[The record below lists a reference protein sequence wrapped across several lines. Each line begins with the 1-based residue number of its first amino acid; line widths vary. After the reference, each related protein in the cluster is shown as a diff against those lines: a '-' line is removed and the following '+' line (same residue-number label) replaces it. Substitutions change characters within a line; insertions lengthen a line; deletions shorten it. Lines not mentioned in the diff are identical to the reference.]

1 MQLVRRLGGQARR
14 VMSVV
19 AIVATAVVAGACS
32 SDNTGAGPVLPG
44 TPQPNP
50 QITRAAFL
58 ADVNVRTGEVKIRA
72 PQLTGTQ
79 NGLGALRG
87 EDIDASLRGVDLS
100 LVGGD
105 VVNITTSNFVAS
117 AIGAFTPGKVR
128 VTFDVNLTNKLSG
141 VQLVGPTVF
150 PAPPAGT
157 TGPILFP
164 YDIAVAVTAG
174 GTATGGQGND
184 VIVTLPSYGLVA
196 PSTDW
201 NGAPHSFFNDVSCSS
216 PNNGGGGSGGQGSG
230 GGFGQSNGSDCFRW
244 EEFAGPIFPG
254 STTSASNVGF
264 DLDPTVGQFTARLIV
279 AADLQNS
286 GPAPT
291 GTIAGT
297 VTSPQLGALNGV
309 TVTATSGITSL
320 PGTTAGAGAYSIAG
334 VPTGPASVAITGGL
348 PAGCTNPGSQAATVT
363 NGGTATINFTV
374 TCPVPNGSIAGQIT
388 FTGFTPAGAA
398 IDGITVTATP
408 TGGSAVSGNVTS
420 TGALSVSGVP
430 INISANG
437 AVALANLPAGC
448 TAVPA
453 GSYTGLT
460 NGGSQTV
467 NFTVPCV
474 APPAFYQ
481 YTGTAVDNG
490 ATVTISY
497 SIDMTTRDDAAI
509 PGADDVSAIQGS
521 FTYNSARLSAPICG
535 NVSGSGLTNGTFNTS
550 TAGTIG
556 FLNFS
561 TTGIKTGVQGV
572 LTCTFTDAGSG
583 ALTTLTT
590 LTVAASDNGTDLLPN
605 TQRNDI
611 P

>member
-1 MQLVRRLGGQARR
+1 MQLVRRFGGQARR
-14 VMSVV
+14 ALSASVL
-19 AIVATAVVAGACS
+19 VATAVVAGACS
-32 SDNTGAGPVLPG
+32 SDNSGAGPVLPG
-44 TPQPNP
+44 NPAPNP

-79 NGLGALRG
+79 NGLGAVRG
-87 EDIDASLRGVDLS
+87 DSIDASLRGIDLS
-100 LVGGD
+100 MVGGD
-105 VVNITTSNFVAS
+105 VVQLTTSNFVAS
-117 AIGAFTPGKVR
+117 AVGAFQPGKVR
-128 VTFDVNLTNKLSG
+128 VTFDINITNKLSG

-164 YDIAVAVTAG
+164 FDIAVAVTSG

-201 NGAPHSFFNDVSCSS
+201 NGAPHNFFNDASCST
-216 PNNGGGGSGGQGSG
+216 PNNGGGGVN
-230 GGFGQSNGSDCFRW
+230 NGSDCFRW

-254 STTSASNVGF
+254 STTGASNVGF

-291 GTIAGT
+291 GTVAGT
-297 VTSPQLGALNGV
+297 VSSPQLGALNGV

-320 PGTTAGAGAYSIAG
+320 PGTTAGAGAYSIG
-334 VPTGPASVAITGGL
+334 SVPTGPASVAITGGL
-348 PAGCTNPGSQAATVT
+348 PAGCTNPGAQNTTVT

-374 TCPVPNGSIAGQIT
+374 ICPVPTGSVAGTLT
-388 FTGFTPAGAA
+388 FSGFTPTAGAVTA
-398 IDGITVTATP
+398 IQISATP
-408 TGGSAVSGNVTS
+408 TGGSATPAVNPSAAGAYSIANVPVAVG
-420 TGALSVSGVP
+420 TGSVTLG
-430 INISANG
+430 
-437 AVALANLPAGC
+437 NLPAGC
-448 TAVPA
+448 TNPGA
-453 GSYTGLT
+453 GSYSGLT
-460 NGGSQTV
+460 NGGSVTV

-474 APPAFYQ
+474 APPSLYQ

-490 ATVTISY
+490 ATVTISFA
-497 SIDMTTRDDAAI
+497 IDMSTRDDPAI
-509 PGADDVSAIQGS
+509 PGADDISAIQGT
-521 FTYNSARLSAPICG
+521 FTYNSARLSAPSCG
-535 NVSGSGLTNGTFNTS
+535 NVAGSGLTNGTFNTS

-556 FLNFS
+556 FLNFT

-572 LTCTFTDAGSG
+572 LTCTFTDAGAG
-583 ALTTLTT
+583 ALTTATT

-605 TQRNDI
+605 IQYNEV